1 MKCPSCEHMN
11 RDGRA
16 FCGQCGAALPV
27 ACKKCRFFNEPGD
40 RFCGGCGIELAGG
53 ADRPGIRDRGAAPAH
68 HTTGSHERPSL
79 DSIEDEA
86 ERRPLTIVFTD
97 LVGSTEMSLRM
108 DAEDL
113 REIIRGY
120 QISCARV
127 IERFGGFVARYMGD
141 GVMSYFGYPQAHE
154 DDAERAIRAALEV
167 VEAIRALD
175 ADIGA
180 EKGVRLEVRAGIAS
194 GLVVVGDL
202 IGEGASEERAVVGET
217 PNLAARM
224 QGLADSNSVVV
235 DPAAY
240 RLAGAA
246 FETRDLGLKEVKG
259 SPEPIRAW
267 QILAP
272 HNTQSRF
279 DTALKARLSPLVG
292 RTEELNQLR
301 ERWKRVSAGQGQVVM
316 VSGDPGLGKTR
327 LATTAYLR
335 IAEEDTLRIR
345 YQCSLLYMNSAFHPF
360 IEQIEFAAGI
370 DRGEHPDLKFEKV
383 QGFLRRFTQ
392 DTDEHRALLARLL
405 SISPEGRY
413 AELNLGPTQLKQ
425 RTIAVLIEQLLALA
439 DSGPILALFEDI
451 QWADP
456 SSLELLDGLVSRVK
470 DAPLMLICTHRPEHI
485 GRWGDLAHVT
495 AIELERLDGAQ
506 SAELVDRLLEE
517 TRLPARLKREI
528 LEKSDGVPLFVE
540 ELIRTLSAAADD
552 DRPES
557 ILGRDLAIPDS
568 LQSSLMSRLDR
579 LESAKSVAQ
588 AGAAIGRDFHY
599 KLLAAVVSV
608 VSRELDNALYSLQG
622 EALVNRRGLP
632 PDSLY
637 TFRHGLL
644 RDAAYQSLLRRKRQE
659 IHAHIAA
666 ALEHDFKSYWESNP
680 EILAH
685 HLTEANIIDKAIHYW
700 EAAARKA
707 EKGSAN
713 IEAERH
719 FKRAIEL
726 LSSLPASPSRAQR
739 ELTLQ
744 TGMGAVLINNHGPG
758 SISVTDLYRRCQ
770 TLCEEIGR
778 GEGVDRPEDQ
788 FATLWGLWRTCE
800 SLNVAMNLVEQM
812 RVLGEA
818 ENRPDLTMQAHH
830 SGWAT
835 LFNLGELTSCLESI
849 AIGESLYDAHAHREH
864 SSLYGG
870 HDPQVCAHGI
880 GAAALCLR
888 GFPDQASKRIELALD
903 FARKLNHPGSLAHA
917 LDFAA
922 TFDRMCDQPGRTLE
936 RAEALAACGAQHGFA
951 DYEVR
956 GRAFR
961 GWALARLGKVEEGLA
976 ELRASML
983 AQRETGMSEDF
994 SFFLEMLAEVYG
1006 LLGKPEEGLTAIDE
1020 ALQDALRNEA
1030 AFWSSATK
1038 RRQAL
1043 LMLQSDAARIT
1054 DAIASLRDAVS
1065 IAREQR
1071 ARFLELQA
1079 ALDLARLLKQTGD
1092 AGDARSVIEAGY
1104 NGLSEGL
1111 DLPIMIETRK
1121 FIASCD

>member
-1 MKCPSCEHMN
+1 MN
-11 RDGRA
+11 RGGRA
-16 FCGQCGAALPV
+16 FCAQCGAALPV
-27 ACKKCRFFNEPGD
+27 ACKTCAFLNDPGD
-40 RFCGGCGIELAGG
+40 RFCGGCGTELPVAADGPPTPALADG
-53 ADRPGIRDRGAAPAH
+53 AQPARH
-68 HTTGSHERPSL
+68 ATKPREWPS
-79 DSIEDEA
+79 SQDEA
-86 ERRPLTIVFTD
+86 ERRPLTIMFTD

-127 IERFGGFVARYMGD
+127 IERYGGFIARYMGD

-180 EKGVRLEVRAGIAS
+180 DKGVRLEVRAGIAS

-202 IGEGASEERAVVGET
+202 IGEGVSEERAVVGDT
-217 PNLAARM
+217 PNLASRM
-224 QGLADSNSVVV
+224 QGLADPNSVVIE
-235 DPAAY
+235 PATY
-240 RLAGAA
+240 RLTGDA
-246 FETRDLGLKEVKG
+246 FKTRDLGRNAIKG
-259 SPEPIRAW
+259 SSEPIQAW
-267 QILAP
+267 QVLAP
-272 HNTQSRF
+272 HDTQSRF

-292 RTEELNQLR
+292 RTDELNHLR
-301 ERWKRVSAGQGQVVM
+301 EQWKHVSAGRGRVVM
-316 VSGDPGLGKTR
+316 LSGDAGLGKTR
-327 LATTAYLR
+327 LARTAYTL
-335 IAEEDTLRIR
+335 IAEADTLRIR
-345 YQCSLLYMNSAFHPF
+345 YQCSVLYKNSAFQPF
-360 IEQIEFAAGI
+360 IEQIEYASGI
-370 DRGEHPDLKFEKV
+370 DREDHPDAKFEKV
-383 QGFLRRFTQ
+383 QGFLQRFAQ
-392 DTDEHRALLARLL
+392 DTDEYRALLARLL

-413 AELNLGPTQLKQ
+413 RELNLGPTQLRQ
-425 RTIAVLIEQLLALA
+425 RTIAVLTEQLLSLA
-439 DSGPILALFEDI
+439 GNGPMLMLFEDI

-456 SSLELLDGLVSRVK
+456 SSLELLDILVSKVK
-470 DAPLMLICTHRPEHI
+470 DAPLLLICTHRPEHI
-485 GRWGDLAHVT
+485 GRWRNLDHVS
-495 AIELERLDGAQ
+495 AIELERLDSAH

-517 TRLPARLKREI
+517 TSLPVRLKREI

-552 DRPES
+552 HSAGSGLTRP
-557 ILGRDLAIPDS
+557 LVIPDS

-588 AGAAIGRDFHY
+588 TGAAIGRDFHY
-599 KLLAAVVSV
+599 KLLNAVVPV
-608 VSRELDNALYSLQG
+608 VSKELDSALYSLQG
-622 EALVNRRGLP
+622 EALVNRQGLP
-632 PDSLY
+632 PESLY

-644 RDAAYQSLLRRKRQE
+644 RDAAYQSLLRAKRQE
-659 IHAHIAA
+659 IHASIAA
-666 ALEHDFKSYWESNP
+666 ALEHDFRSYWESNP

-685 HLTEANIIDKAIHYW
+685 HLTEANVTDKAIDYW

-707 EKGSAN
+707 EQGSAN

-726 LSSLPASPSRAQR
+726 VHSLPASASRAQR

-758 SISVTDLYRRCQ
+758 SSSVTDLYRRCQ
-770 TLCEEIGR
+770 ALCEEIGR
-778 GEGVDRPEDQ
+778 GEGVENSEDH

-800 SLNVAMNLVEQM
+800 SLNVAMNLVDQM
-812 RVLGEA
+812 RGLGE
-818 ENRPDLTMQAHH
+818 EEERPDWIMQAHH

-835 LFNLGELTSCLESI
+835 LFNLGNLTACLESI
-849 AIGESLYDAHAHREH
+849 GIGESLYDAHAHREH

-880 GAAALCLR
+880 GAVALCLR
-888 GFPDQASKRIELALD
+888 GFPDQASERIESALA
-903 FARKLNHPGSLAHA
+903 FAKKLNHPGSLAHA

-922 TFDRMCDQPGRTLE
+922 TFDRMCDQPARTLE

-956 GRAFR
+956 GRAYR
-961 GWALARLGKVEEGLA
+961 GWALARLGKGEEGLA
-976 ELRASML
+976 ELKASML

-1006 LLGKPEEGLTAIDE
+1006 LVGQPEEGLTAIDE

-1030 AFWSSATK
+1030 GFWSSATK

-1043 LMLQSDAARIT
+1043 LILQSDASRAT
-1054 DAIASLRDAVS
+1054 DAMAYLRDAVS
-1065 IAREQR
+1065 IAHEQR
-1071 ARFLELQA
+1071 ARLLELQA
-1079 ALDLARLLKQTGD
+1079 ALDLARLLKQTGE
-1092 AGDARSVIEAGY
+1092 ARDARTVIEAGY
-1104 NGLSEGL
+1104 EGL
-1111 DLPIMIETRK
+1111 KEGLELPVMVETRK
-1121 FIASCD
+1121 FIESCP